1 MKLDDFRNAEW
12 GCLLAN
18 KDIIFKIDMVN
29 HNGRIEYHLP
39 NDTRRH
45 SVYFSEIKVLRE
57 SEVPTEIKL
66 AYRTEVSISQN

>member
-18 KDIIFKIDMVN
+18 TDIIFKIDTVN

-39 NDTRRH
+39 NDARRH